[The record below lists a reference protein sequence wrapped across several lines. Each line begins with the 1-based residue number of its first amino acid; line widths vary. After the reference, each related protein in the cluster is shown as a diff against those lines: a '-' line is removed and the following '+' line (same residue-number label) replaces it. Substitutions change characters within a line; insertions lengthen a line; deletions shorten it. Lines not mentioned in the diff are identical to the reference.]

1 MTSNQVFRRVAICLA
16 FSSTLLVG
24 LNSTIAQNKEM
35 PAAGPVKK
43 TITWSVEEVENRIQ
57 DLDREIK
64 AAEKAQNEKAALE
77 LGVTLNE
84 LQERNTKLRTTRWS
98 LKQLQ
103 TALRKKLALQ
113 ADEKTLRQKLSSQEQ
128 NGLSQKPPYTLSFYD
143 SLLDELTSAQQQT
156 ATLVLAVRT
165 AKNSLENLTTKLEKA
180 AGEWRVIKDRGEVQP
195 TSKSPKKQRWNL
207 EKLRIE

>member
-64 AAEKAQNEKAALE
+64 AAEKAQNEKAA
-77 LGVTLNE
+77 
-84 LQERNTKLRTTRWS
+84 
-98 LKQLQ
+98 
-103 TALRKKLALQ
+103 
-113 ADEKTLRQKLSSQEQ
+113 
-128 NGLSQKPPYTLSFYD
+128 
-143 SLLDELTSAQQQT
+143 
-156 ATLVLAVRT
+156 
-165 AKNSLENLTTKLEKA
+165 
-180 AGEWRVIKDRGEVQP
+180 GEWRVIKDRGEVQP

-207 EKLRIE
+207 EKLPIE